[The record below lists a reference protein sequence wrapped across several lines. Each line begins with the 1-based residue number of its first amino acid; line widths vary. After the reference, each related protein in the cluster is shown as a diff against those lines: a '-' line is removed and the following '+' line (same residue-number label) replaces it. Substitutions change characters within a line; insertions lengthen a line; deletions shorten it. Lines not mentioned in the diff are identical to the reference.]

1 MNMPLWLQIPWRSA
15 HRSLRWSAVVMF
27 ELCSIGALAVGLFGG
42 KPGEWDGPVALYGAG
57 LFYLCA
63 FFLPLGLLLAIDARQ
78 MRVPGIQP
86 QIVASLV
93 SYGLLGIA
101 LPVAVLALSGLPVF
115 APAVLLLLF
124 GVGGMTFALMPRYL
138 AVLIGMMPA
147 LVNTL
152 WRRFDLPG
160 LGDPRFT
167 DGALL
172 LALFLL
178 LVCVWRWRQLLRAG
192 NSQPQGWSSPM
203 VLQFRSG
210 SWGYWKHIGDQ
221 RQLRQRPDWLQ
232 PTVDLDGAGP
242 ATPRK
247 ALRVVLGGW
256 YLPQTARSYARQF
269 GLLLAIIAL
278 PLLGS
283 ILLSRL
289 GRHGEAVAD
298 LVKGS
303 LIGSLGSLCAIAGPM
318 ICVLSLLWLRKRWQA
333 ANGELSLLA
342 LLPGMGD
349 AVHARQLIVRT
360 GLGLPLRLHA
370 LLMLLTGV
378 IMLCWSDHAAMLS
391 FLLLAQ
397 LGATAVTAAT
407 LLNLFGGRALSVWY
421 AGLLLIVSFV
431 LTMLSLLLPALAWGR
446 HPVAGSAA
454 WLPPLVASWLLLGA
468 AMVWL
473 GRRGWQ
479 GLLQRPHPFLLNA

>member
-15 HRSLRWSAVVMF
+15 HGPLRWFAVAVF
-27 ELCSIGALAVGLFGG
+27 ALCSVSALAAGLFAG
-42 KPGEWDGPVALYGAG
+42 KPGEWGGAVALYGAG
-57 LFYLCA
+57 LFYLWA
-63 FFLPLGLLLAIDARQ
+63 FFLPLSLLLAIDARQ
-78 MRVPGIQP
+78 MRVPGMQLRIA
-86 QIVASLV
+86 ASLA

-101 LPVAVLALSGLPVF
+101 APVAVLVMSGLPVF
-115 APAVLLLLF
+115 APTVLLALL
-124 GVGGMTFALMPRYL
+124 GIGGLTLALMPRYL
-138 AVLIGMMPA
+138 AVLIGMTPA

-160 LGDPRFT
+160 LGDPRFI
-167 DGALL
+167 DGALV

-178 LVCVWRWRQLLRAG
+178 LVCVWRWRQLLHAG
-192 NSQPQGWSSPM
+192 SGQSQGWSSPM

-210 SWGYWKHIGDQ
+210 SWGYWNHIGDQ

-242 ATPRK
+242 AIPRK
-247 ALRVVLGGW
+247 ALRVALGGW
-256 YLPQTARSYARQF
+256 YLPQTARSYARQL

-278 PLLGS
+278 PLLG
-283 ILLSRL
+283 IALLNQL
-289 GRHGEAVAD
+289 GRHDEAVAD

-303 LIGSLGSLCAIAGPM
+303 LIGSLGSLCVIAGPM
-318 ICVLSLLWLRKRWQA
+318 ICALSLLWLRKRWQA

-349 AVHARQLIVRT
+349 AVHARQLLVRT

-370 LLMLLTGV
+370 LLMLLIGV
-378 IMLCWSDHAAMLS
+378 AMLCWSGHAAMLS

-397 LGATAVTAAT
+397 LGAMAITAAT
-407 LLNLFGGRALSVWY
+407 LLNLFGGRALSIWR
-421 AGLLLIVSFV
+421 AGLLLATSFV
-431 LTMLSLLLPALAWGR
+431 LTVLSLLLPALAWGR
-446 HPVAGSAA
+446 HPIAWIAA
-454 WLPPLVASWLLLGA
+454 WLPPLAAGWLLLGA

-479 GLLQRPHPFLLNA
+479 GLLQRPHPFLIHT